1 MRLKDKVAVVTG
13 AGDGIGRA
21 IALEFAREGARVVVS
36 DIDEKT
42 GAATAVDIVKAGGA
56 ARFVRC
62 DVAVEAEVESL
73 VEAAEREYGGVDIMV
88 NNAGIARPD
97 DWETTMAV
105 NLNGVYYGVKHT
117 AERMAARGGGVII
130 NLASVLGLV
139 GLGMAGAYTVSK
151 HAVIGLTKEWALR
164 YAQRGVR
171 VVAICPGFIET
182 KMNQPIL
189 DSPELTAWINQQT
202 PMGRMGKPEE
212 VAKVAA
218 FLASDDASYVTGAF
232 YAVDG
237 GWTAR

>member
-1 MRLKDKVAVVTG
+1 MRLKDRVAIVTG
-13 AGDGIGRA
+13 GGTGIGRA
-21 IALEFAREGARVVVS
+21 IALEFAREGAKVVVS
-36 DIDEKT
+36 DVDETT
-42 GAATAVDIVKAGGA
+42 GEATARDIVAAGGI

-62 DVAVEAEVESL
+62 DVAREDEVLAL
-73 VEAAEREYGGVDIMV
+73 VDAAEREYGGVDIMV

-97 DWETTMAV
+97 DWEATMAV
-105 NLNGVYYGVKHT
+105 NLDGVYFGVKHT
-117 AERMAARGGGVII
+117 AERMAARERGVII

-151 HAVIGLTKEWALR
+151 HAVIGLTKEWAIR

-232 YAVDG
+232 YTVDG

>member
-36 DIDEKT
+36 DIDERT
-42 GAATAVDIVKAGGA
+42 GTATAADIVGAGGT

-62 DVAVEAEVESL
+62 DVASEAEVESL
-73 VEAAEREYGGVDIMV
+73 VEAAEREYGGVDVMV
-88 NNAGIARPD
+88 NNAGVARPD
-97 DWETTMAV
+97 DWETTIAV

>member
-1 MRLKDKVAVVTG
+1 MRLKDRVAIVTG
-13 AGDGIGRA
+13 AGIGIGRA
-21 IALEFAREGARVVVS
+21 IALEFAREGAKVVVS
-36 DIDEKT
+36 DIDETT
-42 GAATAVDIVKAGGA
+42 GEATARDIVAAGGD

-62 DVAVEAEVESL
+62 DVAREDEVRAL
-73 VEAAEREYGGVDIMV
+73 VDAAEREYGSVDIMV

-97 DWETTMAV
+97 DWEATMAV
-105 NLNGVYYGVKHT
+105 NLDGVYFGVKHT
-117 AERMAARGGGVII
+117 AERMATRGRGVII

-139 GLGMAGAYTVSK
+139 GLGMAGAYTASK
-151 HAVIGLTKEWALR
+151 HAVIGLTKEWAIR
-164 YAQRGVR
+164 YAPRGVR

-232 YAVDG
+232 YTVDG

>member
-21 IALEFAREGARVVVS
+21 IAIEFAREGARVVVS
-36 DIDEKT
+36 DIDAT
-42 GAATAVDIVKAGGA
+42 AGAAAAADISASGGD

-62 DVAVEAEVESL
+62 DVAKEAEVRAL
-73 VEAAEREYGGVDIMV
+73 IEAAEREYGRVDIMV

-97 DWETTMAV
+97 EWEATMAV
-105 NLNGVYYGVKHT
+105 NLDGVYYGVKHT
-117 AERMAARGGGVII
+117 AERMAAQGGGVII

-151 HAVIGLTKEWALR
+151 HAVIGLTKEWAIR

-232 YAVDG
+232 YTVDG

>member
-21 IALEFAREGARVVVS
+21 IAVEFAREGARVVVS
-36 DIDEKT
+36 DIDAT
-42 GAATAVDIVKAGGA
+42 AGAATAADISASGGD

-62 DVAVEAEVESL
+62 DVAKEAEVRAL
-73 VEAAEREYGGVDIMV
+73 IEAAEREYGRVDIMV

-97 DWETTMAV
+97 EWEATMAV
-105 NLNGVYYGVKHT
+105 NLDGVYYGVKHT
-117 AERMAARGGGVII
+117 AERMAAQGGGVII

-151 HAVIGLTKEWALR
+151 HAVIGLTKEWAIR

-232 YAVDG
+232 YTVDG

>member
-1 MRLKDKVAVVTG
+1 MRLNDKIAVVTG
-13 AGDGIGRA
+13 AGTGIGRA
-21 IALEFAREGARVVVS
+21 IALEFSREGARVVVS
-36 DIDEKT
+36 DVDT
-42 GAATAVDIVKAGGA
+42 GAGEATARDIARAGGD
-56 ARFVRC
+56 ARFVPC
-62 DVAVEAEVESL
+62 DVAHEDQVEAL
-73 VEAAEREYGGVDIMV
+73 VDAAVAGCGRVDIMV

-97 DWETTMAV
+97 DWELTMAV
-105 NLNGVYYGVKHT
+105 NLDGVFYGVKHT
-117 AERMAARGGGVII
+117 AERMAAQGGGVII

-139 GLGMAGAYTVSK
+139 GIGMAGAYTVSK
-151 HAVIGLTKEWALR
+151 HAVIGLTKEWAIR

-189 DSPELTAWINQQT
+189 DSPDLTAWINQQT

-232 YAVDG
+232 YTVDG

>member
-1 MRLKDKVAVVTG
+1 MRLKDRVAIVTG

-21 IALEFAREGARVVVS
+21 IALEFAREGAKVVVS
-36 DIDEKT
+36 DVDETT
-42 GAATAVDIVKAGGA
+42 GAATVADITAAGGI

-62 DVAVEAEVESL
+62 DVAKESEVEAL
-73 VEAAEREYGGVDIMV
+73 VEAAERTYGGVDIMV

-97 DWETTMAV
+97 DWESTMAV
-105 NLNGVYYGVKHT
+105 NLDGVYYGVKHT
-117 AERMAARGGGVII
+117 ADRMAARGGGVII

-151 HAVIGLTKEWALR
+151 HAVVGLTKEWAIR

-189 DSPELTAWINQQT
+189 DSRELTAWISQQT

-232 YAVDG
+232 YTVDG

>member
-1 MRLKDKVAVVTG
+1 MRLKDRIAIVTG
-13 AGDGIGRA
+13 AGIGIGRA
-21 IALEFAREGARVVVS
+21 IAIEFAREGAKVVVS
-36 DIDEKT
+36 DVDETT
-42 GAATAVDIVKAGGA
+42 GEATTQDIVAAGGD

-62 DVAVEAEVESL
+62 DVAREDDVRAL
-73 VEAAEREYGGVDIMV
+73 VEAAERAYGGVDIMV
-88 NNAGIARPD
+88 NNAGIARPE
-97 DWETTMAV
+97 DWEATMAV
-105 NLNGVYYGVKHT
+105 NLDGVYYGVKHT
-117 AERMAARGGGVII
+117 AERMAARGRGVII

-151 HAVIGLTKEWALR
+151 HAVIGLTKEWAIR

-232 YAVDG
+232 YTVDG

>member
-21 IALEFAREGARVVVS
+21 IAVEFAREGARVVVS
-36 DIDEKT
+36 DIDAT
-42 GAATAVDIVKAGGA
+42 AGAATSADISASGGD

-62 DVAVEAEVESL
+62 DVAKEAEVRAL
-73 VEAAEREYGGVDIMV
+73 IEAAEREYGRVDIMV

-97 DWETTMAV
+97 EWEATMAV
-105 NLNGVYYGVKHT
+105 NLDGVYYGVKHT
-117 AERMAARGGGVII
+117 ADRMAAQGGGVII

-151 HAVIGLTKEWALR
+151 HAVIGLTKEWAIR

-232 YAVDG
+232 YTVDG

>member
-21 IALEFAREGARVVVS
+21 IAVEFAREGARVVVS
-36 DIDEKT
+36 DIDAT
-42 GAATAVDIVKAGGA
+42 AGAATAADISASGGD

-62 DVAVEAEVESL
+62 DVAKEAEVRAL
-73 VEAAEREYGGVDIMV
+73 IEAAEREYGRVDIMV

-97 DWETTMAV
+97 EWEATMAV
-105 NLNGVYYGVKHT
+105 NLDGVYYGVKHT
-117 AERMAARGGGVII
+117 ADRMAAQGGGVII

-151 HAVIGLTKEWALR
+151 HAVIGLTKEWAIR

-232 YAVDG
+232 YTVDG

>member
-21 IALEFAREGARVVVS
+21 IALEFAREGAKVVVS
-36 DIDEKT
+36 DIDETMGGATVADIT
-42 GAATAVDIVKAGGA
+42 GAGGL

-62 DVAVEAEVESL
+62 DVAKESDVQAL
-73 VEAAEREYGGVDIMV
+73 IDMAEREFGRVDIMV

-97 DWETTMAV
+97 EWEATMAV
-105 NLNGVYYGVKHT
+105 NVDGVYYGVKHT
-117 AERMAARGGGVII
+117 ADRMAARGGGVII

-151 HAVIGLTKEWALR
+151 HAVIGLTKEWAIR

-232 YAVDG
+232 YTVDG

>member
-1 MRLKDKVAVVTG
+1 MRLKDRVAIVTG

-21 IALEFAREGARVVVS
+21 IALEFAREGAKVVVS
-36 DIDEKT
+36 DVDETT
-42 GAATAVDIVKAGGA
+42 GAATVADITAAGGI
-56 ARFVRC
+56 ARFDRC
-62 DVAVEAEVESL
+62 DVAKESEVEAL
-73 VEAAEREYGGVDIMV
+73 VEAAERTYGGVDIMV

-97 DWETTMAV
+97 DWESTMAV
-105 NLNGVYYGVKHT
+105 NLDGVYYGVKHT
-117 AERMAARGGGVII
+117 ADRMAARGGGVII

-151 HAVIGLTKEWALR
+151 HAVVGLTKEWAIR

-189 DSPELTAWINQQT
+189 DSRELTAWISQQT

-232 YAVDG
+232 YTVDG

>member
-21 IALEFAREGARVVVS
+21 IALEFAREGAKVVVS
-36 DIDEKT
+36 DIDETTGGATVADIT
-42 GAATAVDIVKAGGA
+42 GAGGQ

-62 DVAVEAEVESL
+62 DVAKESEVQAL
-73 VEAAEREYGGVDIMV
+73 IDMAEREFGRLDIMV

-97 DWETTMAV
+97 EWEATMAV
-105 NLNGVYYGVKHT
+105 NVDGVYYGVKHT
-117 AERMAARGGGVII
+117 ADRMAARGGGVII

-151 HAVIGLTKEWALR
+151 HAVIGLTKEWAIR

-232 YAVDG
+232 YTVDG

>member
-1 MRLKDKVAVVTG
+1 MRLKDRIAIVTG
-13 AGDGIGRA
+13 GGIGIGRA
-21 IALEFAREGARVVVS
+21 IAIEFAREGAKVVVS
-36 DIDEKT
+36 DVDETT
-42 GAATAVDIVKAGGA
+42 GEATTQDIVTAGGD

-62 DVAVEAEVESL
+62 DVAKEDEVRAL
-73 VEAAEREYGGVDIMV
+73 VEATERAYGGVDIMV
-88 NNAGIARPD
+88 NNAGIARPE
-97 DWETTMAV
+97 DWEATMAV
-105 NLNGVYYGVKHT
+105 NLDGVYYGVKHT
-117 AERMAARGGGVII
+117 AERMAARGRGVII

-151 HAVIGLTKEWALR
+151 HAVIGLTKEWAIR

-232 YAVDG
+232 YTVDG

>member
-36 DIDEKT
+36 DIDERTGTATAADIT
-42 GAATAVDIVKAGGA
+42 GAGGT

-62 DVAVEAEVESL
+62 DVAREADVESL
-73 VEAAEREYGGVDIMV
+73 VEAAERQYGGVDIMV
-88 NNAGIARPD
+88 NNAGVARPD

-105 NLNGVYYGVKHT
+105 NLNGVYYGVKHA